1 MRIILSF
8 FLLLLYNTGKSQSI
22 NLSETEVVNRFD
34 EISLHDMD
42 DKYFI
47 EVKKLYEY
55 SKDKNYISGII
66 KGLVNIQ
73 RYYIAKGDYQEALRY
88 GEIAEENAKKYNDN
102 NALSNIYMRNG
113 FAYARLDMFTKSKEA
128 LKKALESAKKID
140 ILFDR
145 NVQLSKIYV
154 TFAGVSEGEGL
165 NNNTLL
171 YYLKKSLNI
180 LETIPTQNLSMQQ
193 ESDYYSLL
201 IKGYLNLGSFYSHFM
216 QPSDFGK
223 AEYYYSK
230 ALVLSKKYPKYFE
243 SSALFTYFTIG
254 HFYFQKKDYTKSIEY
269 FEKVLER
276 EKKEK
281 DSNMKLQVY
290 DNLKNLYDSL
300 GNVSQQNKYLKLYS
314 NLSDSINRAKNQ
326 TVVLQLDKTNQKVE
340 KEHKS
345 LRRSFITYGLISSLL
360 VSLFGVYWYRRSRLL
375 KKNYNLLIAKLEH
388 SGAIEEV
395 PLPTDI
401 EQNSDTAKN
410 TISSEKETEL
420 IKKLKAFET
429 SGKFLRKGISLSY
442 LAHSFSTNP
451 RQLSLVINKNKN
463 KTFNDY
469 INELR
474 IKYITDQLYNNPV
487 YREYKISYLAEECG
501 YASHQVFINAF
512 RKETGMTPSYF
523 IAELSRQ

>member
-8 FLLLLYNTGKSQSI
+8 FLLLLYNTGNSQSI
-22 NLSETEVVNRFD
+22 NLSETEVAKRFD

-47 EVKKLYEY
+47 ETKKLYEY
-55 SKDKNYISGII
+55 SKDKSYTSGII
-66 KGLVNIQ
+66 KGLVNIE
-73 RYYIAKGDYQEALRY
+73 RYYITKGNYEEALRY
-88 GEIAEENAKKYNDN
+88 GEIAEETAKKYNDN

-128 LKKALESAKKID
+128 LNKAIEAAKKID

-145 NVQLSKIYV
+145 NIQLSKIYV
-154 TFAGVSEGEGL
+154 TFAGVSEGEEM

-180 LETIPTQNLSMQQ
+180 LETIPTQNLSQQQ
-193 ESDYYSLL
+193 ESDYYPLL
-201 IKGYLNLGSFYSHFM
+201 IEGYLNLGSFYSHFM

-230 ALVLSKKYPKYFE
+230 SLAISKKHPKYFE
-243 SSALFTYFTIG
+243 SSAMFTYFTIG
-254 HFYFQKKDYTKSIEY
+254 HFYFQKKDYTKSIQY

-276 EKKEK
+276 EKREK

-290 DNLKNLYDSL
+290 DNLKNIYDSL
-300 GNVSQQNKYLKLYS
+300 GNVSEQNKYLKLYS
-314 NLSDSINRAKNQ
+314 NLSDSINMAKNQ

-345 LRRSFITYGLISSLL
+345 LRRSFIIYGSALSLL
-360 VSLFGVYWYRRSRLL
+360 LSMLGGYWYRRSWLL
-375 KKNYNLLIAKLEH
+375 KKNYNLLITKLEH
-388 SGAIEEV
+388 TVTTEEV
-395 PLPTDI
+395 PLPMNAG
-401 EQNSDTAKN
+401 QNSDSIKN
-410 TISSEKETEL
+410 TISPEKETEL

-429 SGKFLRKGISLSY
+429 SGKYLRKGISLSY
-442 LAHSFSTNP
+442 LAHSLSTNP

-487 YREYKISYLAEECG
+487 YRGYKISYLAEECG

-523 IAELSRQ
+523 IAQLSKQ